1 MLMQT
6 RRLNLIFLAGSSCPT
21 ALTLLL
27 PMQLILEV
35 VGQLQRMFNPDLRMI
50 KKRIE
55 DLISREYIERDPV
68 RCRLCMYLSA
78 RTAKAMRPLSAA

>member
-1 MLMQT
+1 MPVFLSAACHH
-6 RRLNLIFLAGSSCPT
+6 RRWGVIGILLCSEGPDTT
-21 ALTLLL
+21 AA
-27 PMQLILEV
+27 QLILEV

-68 RCRLCMYLSA
+68 RLHPDTCDLLRCR
-78 RTAKAMRPLSAA
+78 P

>member
-1 MLMQT
+1 MVL
-6 RRLNLIFLAGSSCPT
+6 
-21 ALTLLL
+21 
-27 PMQLILEV
+27 QLILEV

-68 RCRLCMYLSA
+68 R
-78 RTAKAMRPLSAA
+78 TANRQL